1 MMGAPTGMMGAS
13 MGMMGAPTGIM
24 GTLGVSGREPIS
36 KQIQSDW
43 ANREYVEV
51 ITSSIKKM
59 TDFLSSFDQ
68 SCRGKIALI
77 NERLTKLER
86 SVDWLEAT
94 VNREGNVGTP

>member
-1 MMGAPTGMMGAS
+1 MMGTS
-13 MGMMGAPTGIM
+13 MGM
-24 GTLGVSGREPIS
+24 LGVSGREPIS